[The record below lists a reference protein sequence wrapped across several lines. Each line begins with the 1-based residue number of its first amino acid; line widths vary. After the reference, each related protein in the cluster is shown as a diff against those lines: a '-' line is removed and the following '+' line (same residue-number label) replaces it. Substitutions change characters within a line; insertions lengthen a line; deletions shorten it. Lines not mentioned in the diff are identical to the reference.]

1 MDLRVRNVDA
11 AVMKVIDER
20 ARKNNVTRSEFVRIQ
35 LDRLATLYEVEEEKN
50 KYDVSLQTV
59 TIALEKVIDK
69 MNSLEQKVDEVM
81 YLIVTDDYEEEILEW
96 RK

>member
-81 YLIVTDDYEEEILEW
+81 YLIVTDDYEEEILE
-96 RK
+96 